1 MLKDWS
7 KLEKILLFGSITTIS
22 LVSIIF
28 KSDLLHT
35 ICSILIIISTLLVA
49 KGKNLGN
56 IVGIIA
62 TIIYSIVSYIN
73 RFYGEVI
80 ICLVLII
87 PFYTAGIISWAKHK
101 NEETNTVKID
111 KISKKEWL
119 LILIVGIITF
129 IAIYYLLKYFNTNE
143 LLVSTI
149 SVINSL
155 FATYLQVRRSKYCFC
170 FYILNDFTLLILW
183 GIPVILGNLLVL
195 PMIFEPIVNLIND
208 LYGFQSW
215 NKLENK

>member
-80 ICLVLII
+80 ICLVLIVI
-87 PFYTAGIISWAKHK
+87 ALMQ
-101 NEETNTVKID
+101 
-111 KISKKEWL
+111 SKEDEGASGT
-119 LILIVGIITF
+119 IVGSSSSSSFYEKNKGRT
-129 IAIYYLLKYFNTNE
+129 AEGKLKKW
-143 LLVSTI
+143 TI
-149 SVINSL
+149 
-155 FATYLQVRRSKYCFC
+155 
-170 FYILNDFTLLILW
+170 
-183 GIPVILGNLLVL
+183 ILGVTFALLTLVL
-195 PMIFEPIVNLIND
+195 GI
-208 LYGFQSW
+208 LYM
-215 NKLENK
+215 L